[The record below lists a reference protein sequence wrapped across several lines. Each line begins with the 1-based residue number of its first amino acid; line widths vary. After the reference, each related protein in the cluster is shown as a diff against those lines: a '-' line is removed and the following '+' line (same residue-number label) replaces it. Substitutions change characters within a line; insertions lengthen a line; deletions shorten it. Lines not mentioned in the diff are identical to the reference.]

1 MAKQA
6 KKAPRGTLKR
16 VLSYLRGYR
25 FYLFTSLILAV
36 ASVALTLWLPVLIGE
51 AIDHIIAPGRVEFD
65 AISSIFIKAA
75 IAILVTAILQW
86 LMNVSNNKMTYGV
99 ARNVRNDAFRHLQ
112 KAPLSYLDTHKT
124 GDIVSRLVADV
135 DQFTDG
141 LLLGFTQLFTGIATI
156 VGTLIFMLTVHPG
169 ITLVVVIVTPLSL
182 FVASFIAKRTYK
194 MFKLQSEIRG
204 KQTAL
209 MEEAI
214 GSHKVVSAFSQE
226 DNILDDFN
234 IINKDLQKASLHATF
249 FSSLVN
255 PSTRFVYSIV
265 YAGVALTGALT
276 VMSPGS
282 ALTIGGLS
290 AFLAYANQYTKP
302 FNEISGVVTE
312 LQGSLAC
319 AARIFE
325 VLDAPTEENKAENAQ
340 DTEHPSGRI
349 EFENVFFS
357 YSPEKPLIQNLSL
370 QIEPGM
376 HVAIVGPTGCG
387 KTTLIN
393 LLMRFYDVTSGSIK
407 LDGTDLRDLTRESVR
422 RSIGMVLQDTWLK
435 SGTVAENIAYGA
447 PSATRE
453 EIIEAAKQSHAHSFI
468 KKLPNGY
475 DTMIGEDGGSLSQGQ
490 KQLLCITRLMLAT
503 PPMLILD
510 EATSSIDTRT
520 EHRIQ
525 RAFAKLMQGRT
536 TFVVAHRLST
546 IKECDLILVM
556 KDGQVVEKGDHK
568 TLLAQKGFYHTLYHS
583 QFAHI
588 EG

>member
-1 MAKQA
+1 MAKQV
-6 KKAPRGTLKR
+6 KKAPKGTLKR

-25 FYLFTSLILAV
+25 FYLFASLALAV
-36 ASVALTLWLPVLIGE
+36 SSVALTLWLPVLFGD
-51 AIDHIIAPGRVEFD
+51 AIDLIVGKGNVKFSKIA
-65 AISSIFIKAA
+65 IIFIKAA
-75 IAILVTAILQW
+75 IAIGVTALLQW
-86 LMNVSNNKMTYGV
+86 LMNVCNNKMTYGV

-112 KAPLSYLDTHKT
+112 KMPLSYLDSHKT

-169 ITLVVVIVTPLSL
+169 ITLVVVVVTPLSL
-182 FVASFIAKRTYK
+182 FVASFIAKRTYR

-226 DNILDDFN
+226 DKILDDFN
-234 IINKDLQKASLHATF
+234 IINNDFKKAALHATF

-276 VMSPGS
+276 VLSPAS
-282 ALTIGGLS
+282 TLTIGGLS

-325 VLDAPTEENKAENAQ
+325 VLDAPTEENATENTH
-340 DTEHPSGRI
+340 DTAHPSGRV
-349 EFENVFFS
+349 EFESVFFS
-357 YSPEKPLIQNLSL
+357 YSPEKPLIQDLSL

-393 LLMRFYDVTSGSIK
+393 LLMRFYDVTSGAIK

-447 PSATRE
+447 PDASRE

-475 DTMIGEDGGSLSQGQ
+475 DTVIGEDGGSLSQGQ
-490 KQLLCITRLMLAT
+490 KQLLCITRLMLST

-525 RAFAKLMQGRT
+525 RAFATLMQGRT

-556 KDGQVVEKGDHK
+556 KDGQVVEKGNHEA
-568 TLLAQKGFYHTLYHS
+568 LLAQKGFYHTLYHI

>member
-6 KKAPRGTLKR
+6 KKAPKGTLKR

-51 AIDHIIAPGRVEFD
+51 AIDHIIAPGRVDFD

-325 VLDAPTEENKAENAQ
+325 VLDAPTEENKPGNAQ
-340 DTEHPSGRI
+340 GIEHPSGRI

-357 YSPEKPLIQNLSL
+357 YSPEKPLIRNLDL
-370 QIEPGM
+370 RIKPGM

-393 LLMRFYDVTSGSIK
+393 LLMRFYDVTDGAIK
-407 LDGTDLRDLTRESVR
+407 LDGTDLRELTRESVR